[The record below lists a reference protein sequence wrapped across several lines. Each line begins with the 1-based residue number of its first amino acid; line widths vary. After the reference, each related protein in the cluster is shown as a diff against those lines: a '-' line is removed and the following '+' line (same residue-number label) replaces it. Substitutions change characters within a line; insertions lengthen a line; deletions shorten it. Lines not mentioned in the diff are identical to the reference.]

1 MSRVVIDYCL
11 VKQDR
16 AHLVKLLFATYAT
29 GQAIFAMKTNILH
42 LLSVSIISFSGAA
55 ILIILII
62 IILIIPLQ
70 IIIVV
75 IYCRLATFA
84 LHADVETGIGTG
96 VWGGWVGDK

>member
-16 AHLVKLLFATYAT
+16 AHLVKLLLATHAT
-29 GQAIFAMKTNILH
+29 GRAMKTNILH
-42 LLSVSIISFSGAA
+42 LLSVSIISFLGAA